1 VGADTSVDA
10 ARMRAYAT
18 RSSEWVLIVYFVYVA
33 IISPAFS
40 LPSQI
45 AWRPFA
51 VGLLVAALLFAFAYG
66 EAHEYPEGFSIARDW
81 LAVTLVLVAYREM
94 DWFAFL
100 NHDFHLETRWIE
112 WDRWL
117 LYRAG
122 LQRAIEWLGAL
133 APFYLELC
141 YLLVYAVGPFAV
153 AVLYFERRR
162 DLVNHLLLIYLLG
175 TLLSYAL
182 FPFFPSDP
190 PRVVFGGSDM
200 PNILTPARQFN
211 LWIVNGYGIHS
222 SVFPSAHVS
231 SAFSAAWALLILLPT
246 KKRFGVGMLIY
257 ALSVSIATIY
267 GRYHYAADVAAG
279 FWISVAA
286 GIVGAVMLKPPA
298 SRERAV
304 PQDSCSSPP
313 SSS

>member
-1 VGADTSVDA
+1 MPPEV
-10 ARMRAYAT
+10 
-18 RSSEWVLIVYFVYVA
+18 
-33 IISPAFS
+33 
-40 LPSQI
+40 

-51 VGLLVAALLFAFAYG
+51 VAFLVAALFGAFAYG
-66 EAHEYPEGFSIARDW
+66 EAQEYPEVFSIARDW
-81 LAVTLVLVAYREM
+81 LAVGLVLLAYREM

-100 NHDFHLETRWIE
+100 NHDFHLEFRWIE

-122 LQRAIEWLGAL
+122 LEWTIESLGAL
-133 APFYLELC
+133 LPFYLELS

-162 DLVNHLLLIYLLG
+162 DLVNQLLLIYLLG

-200 PNILTPARQFN
+200 PHIMTPVRQFN
-211 LWIVNGYGIHS
+211 LWIVNGVGIHS

-231 SAFSAAWALLILLPT
+231 SAFSAAWALFKCLPQRR
-246 KKRFGVGMLIY
+246 RFGWGMLIY
-257 ALSVSIATIY
+257 AASVAIAAVY
-267 GRYHYAADVAAG
+267 GRYHYAVDVVAGFGVSLLAAG
-279 FWISVAA
+279 VALA
-286 GIVGAVMLKPPA
+286 ANK
-298 SRERAV
+298 RK
-304 PQDSCSSPP
+304 
-313 SSS
+313 